1 MLSNYPPGVSDN
13 TPGAPWTEE
22 SIPEEDFEVTCS
34 QTLSKTVTVTTDNY
48 IPGASGVDYEPDD
61 EGGYYA
67 SGWHDD
73 PDTSETDWAKEYHD
87 CDYHTPSQLLLLFK
101 DCLLQMRKNGEVFR
115 TLYLTN
121 KLIEECEG
129 WTEDETEYIEE

>member
-13 TPGAPWTEE
+13 TPGTPWTEE
-22 SIPEEDFEVTCS
+22 DIPEEDFEVTCS

-48 IPGASGVDYEPDD
+48 IPGASGVDWETDD
-61 EGGYYA
+61 EGHPYA
-67 SGWHDD
+67 TGWQDD
-73 PDTSETDWAKEYHD
+73 PDTSNTNWAQEYHD
-87 CDYHTPSQLLLLFK
+87 CDYHTPGQLLLLFK